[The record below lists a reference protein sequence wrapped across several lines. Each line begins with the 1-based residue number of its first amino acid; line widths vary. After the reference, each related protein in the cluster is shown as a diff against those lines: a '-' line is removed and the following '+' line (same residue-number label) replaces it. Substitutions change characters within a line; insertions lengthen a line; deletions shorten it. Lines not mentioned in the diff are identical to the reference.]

1 MNKKTSAQLSRRS
14 FLQSSIVSACSFLFQ
29 PFQINIP
36 IDIDLPTPIGKG
48 RITTTAIYRYLE
60 PSFKSRRSGMLKRDE
75 LITLFDTITSP
86 HGPAHNPRWYQISNG
101 YIHSGYIQ
109 RVERARLNIPPLSKV
124 RTGGQLGEISVPY
137 TRSYRRVGT
146 AWEPLYRLYFGSVH
160 WITDVFKGSDRKTWY
175 QLTDE
180 RLHAHYIVP
189 SVHVHPIPD
198 RELTPLSKDVPSEEK
213 QIRVSIPEQKLIAYE
228 GSSAVL
234 QIPISSGIR
243 LSKPPANGIP
253 TETPIGRF
261 RIGTKMP
268 SKHMGEGNLTA
279 DIEAY
284 ELLGV
289 PWVGFFHLDGYGLH
303 GTYWHDNF
311 GRRMSHG
318 CINAPSFYA
327 KWLYRWM
334 EPVIGSGEWYR
345 RGVGTV
351 IEISD

>member
-1 MNKKTSAQLSRRS
+1 MNKNPSAQLSRRS
-14 FLQSSIVSACSFLFQ
+14 FLQSSILSACSFLFQ

-48 RITTTAIYRYLE
+48 RVTTTAIYRYQE
-60 PSFKSRRSGMLKRDE
+60 PSFKSQRSGMMKRDE

-101 YIHSGYIQ
+101 FIHSGYIQ
-109 RVERARLNIPPLSKV
+109 RVERSRLNIPPLSKV

-137 TRSYRRVGT
+137 TQSYRRVST

-175 QLTDE
+175 RLTDE
-180 RLHAHYIVP
+180 RMHANYIVP
-189 SVHVHPIPD
+189 GVHVRPIPD

-213 QIRVSIPEQKLIAYE
+213 QILVAIPEQKLIAYE

-234 QIPISSGIR
+234 QVPISSGIR

-268 SKHMGEGNLTA
+268 SKHMGEGNLTD

-289 PWVGFFHLDGYGLH
+289 PWVGFFHRDGYGLH

-318 CINAPSFYA
+318 CINLPSFYA

-351 IEISD
+351 IEISG